1 MTANYADYEGRS
13 DKPTN
18 QNTIRYLGETVWRSE
33 IVHQE
38 DAAHWILHR
47 KLSQGL
53 SERVRQDLAL
63 LRDLPTKRPSHGNWI
78 YFLGTGGN
86 PVNLITQYRQT
97 GGFILKVGRAVIY
110 VDPGPGAIVHA
121 ARAGLDLSMLEA
133 VYVSHGHTD
142 HCGEAGV
149 VIEAMCRLMSARRG
163 TVIAPGKVLDA
174 GLISPFHQGREPSRA
189 YKGGPAEVVRASV
202 GKSVTVE
209 DAEVFPVTAYHGEEN
224 YGFVLYGEG
233 GNGLSIGY
241 TSDTGYII
249 SYMGDHGEREVDP
262 WDAMADFKGIIRYH
276 EDIKAAFRD
285 VDVLIANVSYHS
297 LFANRC
303 LTGVGLAH
311 MLSGSRVRLCIMT
324 HMDVSCFKPQDVSA
338 EMARYVT
345 EASGVKAIVAED
357 NRKYDLLE
365 GMLF

>member
-1 MTANYADYEGRS
+1 MYRG
-13 DKPTN
+13 
-18 QNTIRYLGETVWRSE
+18 
-33 IVHQE
+33 QE
-38 DAAHWILHR
+38 VSHWALHR
-47 KLSQGL
+47 RLSQGL

-63 LRDLPTKRPSHGNWI
+63 LRDVPTKPPADGDWI

-86 PVNLITQYRQT
+86 PINLITQYRQT
-97 GGFILKVGRAVIY
+97 GGFILKVGQAVIY

-163 TVIAPGKVLDA
+163 IVIAPGRVLDA
-174 GLISPFHQGREPSRA
+174 GLISPFHQGKEPSRA
-189 YKGGPAEVVRASV
+189 YKGGPAEVVRASA
-202 GKSVTVE
+202 GEPITVR
-209 DAEVFPVTAYHGEEN
+209 DVDVFPIMAYHGDEN
-224 YGFVLYGEG
+224 YGFVLRTKSGD
-233 GNGLSIGY
+233 GLSVGY
-241 TSDTGYII
+241 TSDTSYII
-249 SYMGDHGEREVDP
+249 SYMGDDGERQVEP
-262 WDAMADFKGIIRYH
+262 WDAMTDYKGIVRYH
-276 EDIKAAFRD
+276 EDLKAAFCD

-311 MLSGSRVRLCIMT
+311 MLSGSKVRLCIMT
-324 HMDVSCFKPQDVSA
+324 HMDVSCFKPEDVSS

-345 EASGVKAIVAED
+345 DASGVNVIVAED
-357 NRKYDLLE
+357 NKRYDLHEAIKDRGFRRQTMGTL
-365 GMLF
+365 